1 MKNTK
6 LFLNSLLRK
15 TKTMFFGIG
24 QNMPYIP
31 NFHDI
36 WNIMKV
42 FSVSFLICII
52 YSFSK
57 IYRASDIFFM
67 LEINLKA
74 FTPYVVTM
82 LLFLYFSAS
91 FLKKINPFFALC
103 WIFILNLL
111 SVYFVFSSV
120 NRDFFLFF
128 NNPDV
133 AFDQLAVSIGI
144 LFFFLIYFDWREK
157 NLDPANV
164 IAKLT
169 FLQSK
174 MRPHFLFNTL
184 NSVNS
189 LIKKDPEK
197 ARKMINN
204 LSELLRISIKDE
216 DVKEMYE
223 LRNEINLCEKYLEI
237 EKVRLGDRLQVTWN
251 NNPNCF
257 LAKVP
262 KLFLQPIIENAILHG
277 IQHLENGGLI
287 EISLYKNLNE
297 KLIIEVKNPYPIDL
311 DIKNSKDIKGNNIS
325 IPNIKE
331 RLNIYYQGDLFF
343 EMKKEKGFHYVYIEI
358 PYII

>member
-1 MKNTK
+1 M
-6 LFLNSLLRK
+6 NSLLK
-15 TKTMFFGIG
+15 KIKAIFFGIG
-24 QNMPYIP
+24 QNLPHIP
-31 NFHDI
+31 NFNDI
-36 WNIMKV
+36 WNIFKV

-67 LEINLKA
+67 LEINIKI
-74 FTPYVVTM
+74 FTPYVITM
-82 LLFLYFSAS
+82 LLFLYFTSS
-91 FLKKINPFFALC
+91 ILKKINQFFALC
-103 WIFILNLL
+103 FIFFLNIL
-111 SVYFVFSSV
+111 SVYFVFSSI
-120 NRDFFLFF
+120 NRDFLLFF
-128 NNPDV
+128 QNPDI
-133 AFDQLAVSIGI
+133 AFDQLAVSFGI

-157 NLDPANV
+157 NLDPANT

-169 FLQSK
+169 FLQAK

-223 LRNEINLCEKYLEI
+223 LKNEISLCEKYLEI
-237 EKVRLGDRLQVTWN
+237 EKVRLGERLKINWTKN
-251 NNPNCF
+251 ENC
-257 LAKVP
+257 LDAKVP
-262 KLFLQPIIENAILHG
+262 KLFLQPIIENSILHG

-287 EISLYKNLNE
+287 EVSVYKNLNN
-297 KLIIEVKNPYPIDL
+297 KVIIEVKNPYIEEVKNNQSMDL
-311 DIKNSKDIKGNNIS
+311 KGNNIS

-331 RLNIYYQGDLFF
+331 RLKIYYHGDVKFN
-343 EMKKEKGFHYVYIEI
+343 MQNNNGFYYVFIEI
-358 PYII
+358 PYVS

>member
-1 MKNTK
+1 MKKIKNFFNS
-6 LFLNSLLRK
+6 FLRR
-15 TKTMFFGIG
+15 TKTIFFGIG

-31 NFHDI
+31 NFHDV

-74 FTPYVVTM
+74 FTPYVITM
-82 LLFLYFSAS
+82 LLFLYFSSS
-91 FLKKINPFFALC
+91 FLKRINPFFALC
-103 WIFILNLL
+103 WIFVLNII
-111 SVYFVFSSV
+111 SVYFVFSSI

-128 NNPDV
+128 YNPDV

-144 LFFFLIYFDWREK
+144 LFFFLMYFDWREK

-189 LIKKDPEK
+189 LIKRDPEK

-204 LSELLRISIKDE
+204 LSELLRMSIKDE

-223 LRNEINLCEKYLEI
+223 LKNEINLCEKYLEI
-237 EKVRLGDRLQVTWN
+237 EKVRLGERLQVNWNIN
-251 NNPNCF
+251 NNCI

-262 KLFLQPIIENAILHG
+262 KLFLQPIIENAVLHG
-277 IQHLENGGLI
+277 IQNLEIPGVI
-287 EISLYKNLNE
+287 EVSLHKNLNE
-297 KLIIEVKNPYPIDL
+297 KLIIEVKNPYPLDL
-311 DIKNSKDIKGNNIS
+311 ETKNSKDIKGNNIS

-331 RLNIYYQGDLFF
+331 RLNIYYQGDIDF
-343 EMKKEKGFHYVYIEI
+343 KITKEKGFHYVYIEI
-358 PYII
+358 PYIV

>member
-1 MKNTK
+1 MNIQT
-6 LFLNSLLRK
+6 FIRSFLRK
-15 TKTMFFGIG
+15 TKAMFFGIG
-24 QNMPYIP
+24 QGVPYIP
-31 NFHDI
+31 NFHDF
-36 WNIMKV
+36 WNIIKV

-67 LEINLKA
+67 LEINLKL

-82 LLFLYFSAS
+82 LLFLYFFSS

-103 WIFILNLL
+103 WIFILNVL

-120 NRDFFLFF
+120 NRDFFLIFH
-128 NNPDV
+128 NPDV
-133 AFDQLAVSIGI
+133 AFDQLAVSFGI

-157 NLDPANV
+157 NLDPANT

-204 LSELLRISIKDE
+204 LSELLRVSIKDE

-223 LRNEINLCEKYLEI
+223 LKNEINLCERYLEI
-237 EKVRLGDRLQVTWN
+237 EKVRLGERLRVDWHN
-251 NNPNCF
+251 NSNC
-257 LAKVP
+257 LSTKVP

-277 IQHLENGGLI
+277 VQHLEKGGLI

-297 KLIIEVKNPYPIDL
+297 KLIIEVKNPYPLDL
-311 DIKNSKDIKGNNIS
+311 NQNSKDIKGNNIS

-331 RLNIYYQGDLFF
+331 RLNIYYKGDIYF
-343 EMKKEKGFHYVYIEI
+343 EIKKDNGFYYVYIEI
-358 PYII
+358 PYVI

>member
-1 MKNTK
+1 MIKIK
-6 LFLNSLLRK
+6 LYINSLIRK
-15 TKTMFFGIG
+15 FKTAFFGIG
-24 QNMPYIP
+24 QSLPYIP
-31 NFHDI
+31 NFNDV
-36 WNIMKV
+36 WNILKV

-67 LEINLKA
+67 LEINLKT

-82 LLFLYFSAS
+82 LLFLYFASS
-91 FLKKINPFFALC
+91 FLKKINQFYALC
-103 WIFILNLL
+103 WIFFLNIL
-111 SVYFVFSSV
+111 SVYCVFSSV
-120 NRDFFLFF
+120 NRDFLLFF
-128 NNPDV
+128 DSPDI
-133 AFDQLAVSIGI
+133 AFDQLAVSFGI

-157 NLDPANV
+157 NLDPANT

-204 LSELLRISIKDE
+204 LSELLRVSIKDE
-216 DVKEMYE
+216 DVNEMYE
-223 LRNEINLCEKYLEI
+223 LKNEISICEKYLEI
-237 EKVRLGDRLQVTWN
+237 EKVRLGDRLQIKWN
-251 NNPNCF
+251 KNENSLN
-257 LAKVP
+257 AKVP

-297 KLIIEVKNPYPIDL
+297 KLIIEVKNPCPKDL
-311 DIKNSKDIKGNNIS
+311 NAKNSKDLKGNNIS

-331 RLNIYYQGDLFF
+331 RLKIYYQGDVEFTMQNNNDF
-343 EMKKEKGFHYVYIEI
+343 YYVFIEI
-358 PYII
+358 PYLN